1 MALDGRVF
9 AGGVVDPLPGVGGLV
24 QVLGVACVAA
34 RDGRRGGKDLSS
46 AFLDVSLAVAF
57 CGLIVRVRINL
68 VQTGRV
74 IWRWS
79 GLPRVVRA
87 S

>member
-1 MALDGRVF
+1 M
-9 AGGVVDPLPGVGGLV
+9 VDPLPRVGGLV
-24 QVLGVACVAA
+24 RVLGVACVAA
-34 RDGRRGGKDLSS
+34 RDGTPGGNDLSS
-46 AFLDVSLAVAF
+46 PLLDVSLAVAV

-74 IWRWS
+74 IWCWF
-79 GLPRVVRA
+79 GLPHVGHA